1 MDELLI
7 KAIIQIK
14 LFCKAFIISQVLLYD
29 IYVNIYYKIYIFH
42 QIIRRKVLL
51 VFSFKYEKVEI

>member
-7 KAIIQIK
+7 KATIQIK
-14 LFCKAFIISQVLLYD
+14 LFCKAFIISQVLLND
-29 IYVNIYYKIYIFH
+29 IYVNIYYKICIFH